1 MLCPVLCR
9 QSQRIKQLT
18 LVNKTNGLGNLYV
31 TRCSP
36 TQIIRICLYT
46 WNGLF
51 QWSYVWVY
59 KKEFLFV
66 KDKNKEFFMILIKEK
81 LRMMLRLYKIK
92 ICYARILM
100 CKFAFLFPQKRG
112 MKISPSNNQWNVQGA
127 CVVQFHVVVWG
138 AWANERLSKYYCSP
152 GIVLSM
158 RFIIYHAYQGN
169 SPFYANDERRK
180 GLKHEVIKRTSCS
193 KLKVSKLFYQ
203 FW

>member
-18 LVNKTNGLGNLYV
+18 LVNKTKGLGNLYV

-36 TQIIRICLYT
+36 TQIIRMCLYT

-59 KKEFLFV
+59 KKRI
-66 KDKNKEFFMILIKEK
+66 FMILIKEK
-81 LRMMLRLYKIK
+81 LRMMLRLYIMKK
-92 ICYARILM
+92 CYARILM
-100 CKFAFLFPQKRG
+100 CKFVFLFPQKRG
-112 MKISPSNNQWNVQGA
+112 MKISPSNNQWNAHMRLCRAIPRGSLR
-127 CVVQFHVVVWG
+127 CLG
-138 AWANERLSKYYCSP
+138 WANERLSKYYCSP

-158 RFIIYHAYQGN
+158 RFIRFTYHAYQGN

-180 GLKHEVIKRTSCS
+180 GLKHEVIKRTSCW
-193 KLKVSKLFYQ
+193 KLQVSKLIYQ